1 MRVELPETRY
11 KEVEPQ
17 TRFRAQALANIN
29 SLPGTRAAMISELPL
44 SGDSLNHDFLIEGR
58 PPIAPGDEPSL
69 ETRSVM
75 GDYFHVMQIP
85 LKSGRDFQSQDFD
98 EHAPLVGI
106 VNDEMVKQYFPN
118 ENPLGRRVRWARS
131 PTLQWIEI
139 VGVVGDV
146 KHFGLDLPEQ
156 PALYSPYTQ
165 INSWK
170 RWMSFAVHTQTDP
183 SAVSQAVKEQIW
195 KVDAQLPITRV
206 QTMNDVSAASFDAR
220 RFNMLLLT
228 LFAGLAL
235 VLAAV
240 GVYGVMSYAVTQ
252 RTHEI
257 GIRMALGAQVGN
269 VMKLVMKG
277 GLVIA
282 SVGVAIGLVGAFALT
297 RLMSSLLFDVAPTD
311 KSTFA
316 AVSLA
321 LLLIALAAC
330 YIPARRAT
338 KVDPLQ
344 ALRYE

>member
-1 MRVELPETRY
+1 LPETRY

-17 TRFRAQALANIN
+17 TRFRAQALANVN
-29 SLPGTRAAMISELPL
+29 SLPGTQAAMVSELPL

-85 LKSGRDFQSQDFD
+85 LKSGRDFQKQDFD
-98 EHAPLVGI
+98 PNAPLVGI
-106 VNDEMVKQYFPN
+106 ANDEMLKQYFPN
-118 ENPLGRRVRWARS
+118 ENPLGKRVRWARN
-131 PTLQWIEI
+131 PTVQWIEI
-139 VGVVGDV
+139 VGVAGNV
-146 KHFGLDLPEQ
+146 KHFGLDLPEL

-170 RWMSFAVHTQTDP
+170 RWMSFAVRTQADP
-183 SAVSQAVKEQIW
+183 SAMTQAVKEQIW
-195 KVDAQLPITRV
+195 KVDAQLPITKV
-206 QTMNDVSAASFDAR
+206 QGMNEVAAASFDAR

-235 VLAAV
+235 LLAAV

-269 VMKLVMKG
+269 VMRLVMKG

-282 SVGVAIGLVGAFALT
+282 AVGVAIGLAGAFALT

-311 KSTFA
+311 KATFA
-316 AVSLA
+316 GVSLA